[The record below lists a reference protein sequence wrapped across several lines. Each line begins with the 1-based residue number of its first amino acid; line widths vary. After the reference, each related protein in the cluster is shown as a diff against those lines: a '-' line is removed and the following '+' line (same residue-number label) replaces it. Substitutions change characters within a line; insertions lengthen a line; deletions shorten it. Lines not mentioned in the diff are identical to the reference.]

1 MPNESKSCQTPSTSK
16 LCQPFDALKL
26 ENQLCFPIYLCSKEI
41 TRRYRPLLEKLDLT
55 YSQYVAMLYLWEHK
69 TATVGELGK
78 VMMMDSNTLSPI
90 LKKLEEKDYLVRE
103 RSNED
108 ERNVEL
114 TLTETGAKLKNRAK
128 EVPVKMGKC
137 LDLSA
142 KDAAEIYRLLYKIL
156 ANVERN

>member
-1 MPNESKSCQTPSTSK
+1 MPSESK

-26 ENQLCFPIYLCSKEI
+26 ENQLCFPIYLCSKEV

-55 YSQYVAMLYLWEHK
+55 YSQYVIMLYLWEHK
-69 TATVGELGK
+69 IATVGELGK

-90 LKKLEEKDYLVRE
+90 LKKLEEKNYLTRE

-114 TLTETGAKLKNRAK
+114 TLTEIGAKLKNRAK
-128 EVPVKMGKC
+128 EVPVKMGEC
-137 LDLSA
+137 LDLSTE
-142 KDAAEIYRLLYKIL
+142 DAAEIYRLLYKVL
-156 ANVERN
+156 NNLERN